1 LSKRGFLLV
10 ITAPSG
16 TGKTTV
22 YRKVLER
29 NPRLVFS
36 VSYTTRSK
44 RKNETE
50 GVDYFFIDQVT
61 FRRMKERGEFLEW
74 AVVHNDL
81 YGTEKKQVEKIL
93 SKGKICV
100 LDLDVQGALNLK
112 SQYPHAVTVFIK
124 PPSME
129 ELSRRL
135 KKRGTEDEGVV
146 QVRLRNA
153 EKELAYASD
162 FQYIIVNDVVENA
175 VKKLEEVIEIETRK
189 RE

>member
-1 LSKRGFLLV
+1 
-10 ITAPSG
+10 
-16 TGKTTV
+16 V
-22 YRKVLER
+22 YRKVLKR
-29 NPRLVFS
+29 NPGLVFS

-50 GVDYFFIDQVT
+50 GVDYFFVDKVT
-61 FRRMKERGEFLEW
+61 FHRMKKGGEFLEW

-81 YGTEKKQVEKIL
+81 YGTEKKQVEEIL
-93 SKGKICV
+93 AQGKICV

-112 SQYPHAVTVFIK
+112 RQYPHAVTVFIK
-124 PPSME
+124 PPSLE

-135 KKRGTEDEGVV
+135 KKRGTEIAEDV

-153 EKELAYASD
+153 EKELEYASD
-162 FQYIIVNDVVENA
+162 FQYIIVNDRVENA
-175 VKKLEEVIEIETRK
+175 VKKLEEIIEIENKK